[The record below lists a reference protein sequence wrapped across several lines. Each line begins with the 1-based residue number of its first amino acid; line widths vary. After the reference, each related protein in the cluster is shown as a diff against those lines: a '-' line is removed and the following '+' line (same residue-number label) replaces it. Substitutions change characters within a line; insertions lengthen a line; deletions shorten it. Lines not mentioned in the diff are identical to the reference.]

1 MLVSGSDYP
10 PTCCRLPTPK
20 LSTNVLNF
28 GVLSVLGLPLP
39 LFLPNRAPPPSFCHG
54 RPPPVPRFCQI
65 KPHCLHFVM
74 ANYLLPPFLPNRASR
89 CSVWQKRTLPPLFRH
104 GRPPP
109 VPVFAKSNTWM
120 LDLAK
125 TSPTAFVLSRPI
137 ATCPRFCQIEH
148 LNARVGK
155 NEPPLPSVCH
165 GRPPPAPFLPNR
177 APGRSVWQKQGH
189 HLRFVTANHHL
200 PRFCQTEHWM
210 LGLAKTSLTAFAL
223 SMPITTCSVF
233 AKSSTWTLGLAKT
246 RPPPTFCHGQP
257 PLAPFLPNR
266 ALDAQ
271 FGKNEPYR
279 LRFVNAHHHLPT
291 FLPNRASKCS
301 VWQKRA
307 PPLTPFFP
315 NPDMKDMTKLVAS
328 FCLWVLLYCSFIP
341 LLVVNP
347 VFSDL
352 MHDSQNL
359 T

>member
-20 LSTNVLNF
+20 LSTFVLNF

-65 KPHCLHFVM
+65 KTHCLHFVM

-137 ATCPRFCQIEH
+137 ATCPRFCQIGH

-177 APGRSVWQKQGH
+177 APGRSVWQKQAH
-189 HLRFVTANHHL
+189 HLRFVTANHL
-200 PRFCQTEHWM
+200 P
-210 LGLAKTSLTAFAL
+210 SL
-223 SMPITTCSVF
+223 
-233 AKSSTWTLGLAKT
+233 
-246 RPPPTFCHGQP
+246 
-257 PLAPFLPNR
+257 LPNR
-266 ALDAQ
+266 ALDVR

-279 LRFVNAHHHLPT
+279 LRFVNAHHHLPP
-291 FLPNRASKCS
+291 FLPNRALGCS
-301 VWQKRA
+301 VWQKRG
-307 PPLTPFFP
+307 
-315 NPDMKDMTKLVAS
+315 
-328 FCLWVLLYCSFIP
+328 
-341 LLVVNP
+341 
-347 VFSDL
+347 
-352 MHDSQNL
+352 
-359 T
+359 

>member
-39 LFLPNRAPPPSFCHG
+39 HFLPNRAPPPSFCHG

-65 KPHCLHFVM
+65 KTHCLHFVM

-155 NEPPLPSVCH
+155 NKPPLPSVCH

-223 SMPITTCSVF
+223 SNCQCPSPPTHVF
-233 AKSSTWTLGLAKT
+233 AKPSIQVLGLAKT
-246 RPPPTFCHGQP
+246 GPTTH
-257 PLAPFLPNR
+257 PL
-266 ALDAQ
+266 
-271 FGKNEPYR
+271 
-279 LRFVNAHHHLPT
+279 
-291 FLPNRASKCS
+291 
-301 VWQKRA
+301 
-307 PPLTPFFP
+307 FFKP
-315 NPDMKDMTKLVAS
+315 RHERRNQIG
-328 FCLWVLLYCSFIP
+328 CVLLSLGSS
-341 LLVVNP
+341 LLLFYTFTSSKP
-347 VFSDL
+347 CIF
-352 MHDSQNL
+352 
-359 T
+359 